1 MLSPSE
7 KFDQAYALHAAGR
20 VGEAL
25 ALYQQVVAAE
35 PRHAHAWHQLGCIA
49 AQFGKLAEAE
59 RYFVQAIRLDGRQ
72 ALFHNNLGDCY
83 RTLNQLDKAERCFEQ
98 AIRLNPADPMPRVN
112 LCLTLY
118 ALDRREEA
126 EQGARA
132 ALALERTSAE
142 DHRIAAALLLLRGE
156 YREGW
161 AELEWRTKAPGY
173 VQPSL
178 PGRTW
183 SGEPL
188 DGQRVALWGEQGL
201 GDVLQFV
208 RYAADVAARGGRPVL
223 LTSKSMF
230 PLLRE
235 ADLCELATLDE
246 PPPDCEFH
254 AALMSMPHL
263 FGTTLETVPAHVPY
277 LRANKS
283 LVDQWQKR
291 LSHLSGLR
299 VGICW
304 QGNTKYGRDAGRS
317 VPLVDFAP
325 LAQVPGVR
333 LVSLQKIFGLEQ
345 LDALAG
351 AFEVVDLRPDYDVED
366 GAFVNAAAI
375 MQNLDLVISADTA
388 IAHLAGALGVKVWTM
403 LPKVPDWRW
412 LLDRDDTPW
421 YPTMRLF
428 RQSIAGDWSGVI
440 ARLKDELTIES
451 RSR

>member
-1 MLSPSE
+1 MPSPSE
-7 KFDQAYALHAAGR
+7 KFDHAYALHAAGN

-35 PRHAHAWHQLGCIA
+35 PRHARAWHQLGCIA

-83 RTLNQLDKAERCFEQ
+83 RTLNRLDKAQKCFEQ
-98 AIRLNPADPMPRVN
+98 AIRLDPANPMPRVN

-118 ALDRREEA
+118 ALDQRDEA
-126 EQGARA
+126 EQAARE
-132 ALALERTSAE
+132 ALMLERTTAE

-173 VQPSL
+173 VQPAL
-178 PGRTW
+178 PGRAW

-188 DGQRVALWGEQGL
+188 SGERVALWGEQGL

-230 PLLRE
+230 PLLGE
-235 ADLCELATLDE
+235 ANLCELATIGE

-254 AALMSMPHL
+254 AALMSLPHV
-263 FGTTLETVPAHVPY
+263 FGTTLETVPNRVPY
-277 LRANKS
+277 LRANET
-283 LVDQWQKR
+283 LVGQWRQR
-291 LSHLSGLR
+291 LAGISGMR

-304 QGNTKYGRDAGRS
+304 QGNPKFGRDVGRS
-317 VPLVDFAP
+317 VPLADFAP
-325 LAQVPGVR
+325 LAQVAGVR
-333 LVSLQKIFGLEQ
+333 LVCLQKVFGLEQ

-351 AFEVVDLRPDYDVED
+351 AFDVVDLRPEYDVED
-366 GAFVNAAAI
+366 GAFLNAAAI
-375 MQNLDLVISADTA
+375 MQNLDLVISPDTA
-388 IAHLAGALGVKVWTM
+388 VAHLAGALGVPVWTM

-428 RQSIAGDWSGVI
+428 RQSRAGDWSGVI
-440 ARLKDELTIES
+440 AQVRDEL
-451 RSR
+451 RRQAAAR